1 MSQQQQQLFQ
11 PAMPYTKLPGNTPKT
26 ESNFSA
32 PGQSSSTESTDA
44 GELATLRLMI
54 LQRDFIIKNYYQTIL
69 ALQSQ
74 IHALTSGSN
83 VNLPGNVDE
92 NSSGFIGFASNQDTP
107 MASYPFPTQP
117 QSFFQSSFN
126 SAPQKKSPPSS
137 PQNRASS
144 ETRSR
149 EERKQASE
157 IPPENKLFDGKY
169 AEYIANL
176 RSICSE
182 CGLHGRLKSKKKP
195 LVDSLLLLSFF
206 KEGVIKNENGGY
218 QIEDENATREKMNS
232 ISVLIR
238 PPSRGT
244 NHSYENWK
252 RAMGKTFK
260 KDGNTFTPKDE
271 NSRRYINHVEEHLKR
286 IRTAK
291 QLAEASMELEK

>member
-1 MSQQQQQLFQ
+1 MNQQQQQALFQ
-11 PAMPYTKLPGNTPKT
+11 PAIPFSKISSKGSKT
-26 ESNFSA
+26 ESSFSA
-32 PGQSSSTESTDA
+32 PQQSNESTDA
-44 GELATLRLMI
+44 GELASLRLMI
-54 LQRDFIIKNYYQTIL
+54 LQRDFIIKNYYQTIM

-74 IHALTSGSN
+74 IHALTAGTT
-83 VNLPGNVDE
+83 VNSEE
-92 NSSGFIGFASNQDTP
+92 NPNFLGFAANPDIP
-107 MASYPFPTQP
+107 MASYPFPIQP

-126 SAPQKKSPPSS
+126 TMPQKKSPPSS
-137 PQNRASS
+137 PKNRATS
-144 ETRSR
+144 EPRSR
-149 EERKQASE
+149 EERKPASE

-195 LVDSLLLLSFF
+195 LVDSLLLLCFF
-206 KEGVIKNENGGY
+206 NEGIKKNEHGGY

-260 KDGNTFTPKDE
+260 KDGSTFTPKDE
-271 NSRRYINHVEEHLKR
+271 NARRYINHVEEHLKR